1 MRTRER
7 HPEWGWWCVATVTL
21 VGGSWCLTQG
31 GIPPSAQVQVLS
43 VATTPRPVLRAFAPR
58 SLPRLVQIPSLG
70 VVAHVSPL
78 GLQPNGT
85 VMVPKTVT
93 GVGWYRYGPTP
104 GQLGSS
110 VLLGHV
116 DSYRGPGV
124 FIYLKRLRAGAAIYV
139 GLANGRTAVFRV
151 RRVVR
156 YAKDAFPDA
165 LIYTRVG
172 PPELTLV
179 TCGGQFDFSTRSY
192 ESNVVVFSDYR
203 GLVSVVP

>member
-1 MRTRER
+1 VRTRE
-7 HPEWGWWCVATVTL
+7 WAWWCVAAVTFA
-21 VGGSWCLTQG
+21 GGMWCVTQG
-31 GIPPSAQVQVLS
+31 SAQPSAQVQVLS
-43 VATTPRPVLRAFAPR
+43 VVTAPRPVLRAFAPR
-58 SLPRLVQIPSLG
+58 SLPLLVHIPSLG
-70 VVAHVSPL
+70 IEADVSPL

-104 GQLGSS
+104 GQPGSS

-124 FIYLKRLRAGAAIYV
+124 FFQLKRLRAGAAIYV
-139 GLANGRTAVFRV
+139 RLANGRTAVFRV

-156 YAKDAFPDA
+156 YPKDAFPDT
-165 LIYTRVG
+165 LIYATVG
-172 PPELTLV
+172 APELTLV
-179 TCGGQFDFSTRSY
+179 TCGGQFNFSTRSY

-203 GLVSVVP
+203 GLATAVP